1 MSNLDEYSHSC
12 VQKKKKTKKKDKY
25 PFVLCWLVGCVRV
38 YLNQKDTVLMNLS
51 SICLQHIFNFSSS
64 LPGSSSFAKIKNQTL
79 QKTKKTEATFNFHF
93 FCGFFFFLVFCVE
106 NSKNPRVF
114 RQGSSG
120 LWRELPG
127 LKPEEKPHKIVLLEI
142 YHLRR
147 WLQISFALCKKSLNT
162 QCRV

>member
-93 FCGFFFFLVFCVE
+93 FCVE

-114 RQGSSG
+114 RQGFSG
-120 LWRELPG
+120 FWRELPG
-127 LKPEEKPHKIVLLEI
+127 LKT
-142 YHLRR
+142 RR
-147 WLQISFALCKKSLNT
+147 KAAENRSSGKLSFATMAANLFCTVQKITKYP
-162 QCRV
+162 V

>member
-93 FCGFFFFLVFCVE
+93 FCVFFFFFGFLCGKFQEPACFP
-106 NSKNPRVF
+106 SGFQRVMAGVARF
-114 RQGSSG
+114 KTRRKAAQNRSSG
-120 LWRELPG
+120 NL
-127 LKPEEKPHKIVLLEI
+127 
-142 YHLRR
+142 
-147 WLQISFALCKKSLNT
+147 SFATMAANLFCTLQKIAKYT
-162 QCRV
+162 V